1 MKATF
6 ANAALAC
13 LLGSGLCRAA
23 VTGAYAPPPFDH
35 YQPILDRMPF
45 GALPDNFGQA
55 PVDPNAAKSAAQAA
69 AEQQKLAKQVNMSAV
84 NVTPSG
90 QTAIGFTDL
99 SVKPPVSHFLIV
111 GDSAD
116 GWTVKSA
123 DYDDEIATIEK
134 DGVAI
139 TLKLGKGLVDP
150 AAPPPAAAPSAAP
163 SASPPPPGPA
173 ARHGAPAPG
182 ATLTRTH
189 GHSAPSAPALA
200 PLRLP
205 SVLPDGGQESA
216 ETRSYRD
223 RLLERKTQ
231 QSEAESAAAKKQ
243 QDALVK
249 LAREAAQKEIARREE
264 EAAAAAAEPPLEE
277 QPQEA
282 PQEPLLPALQEGNVQ

>member
-23 VTGAYAPPPFDH
+23 VTGAYAPPAFDH

-55 PVDPNAAKSAAQAA
+55 PVDPNAAKSAAEAA

-84 NVTPSG
+84 NVTPGG

-99 SVKPPVSHFLIV
+99 SVKPPVSHFLVV

-150 AAPPPAAAPSAAP
+150 ATQPAPPAAAAAAAP
-163 SASPPPPGPA
+163 PTPGPA
-173 ARHGAPAPG
+173 ARPGAPAPG
-182 ATLTRTH
+182 AALTRTH
-189 GHSAPSAPALA
+189 GHPAPSARA

-205 SVLPDGGQESA
+205 SVLPDIGEESV
-216 ETRSYRD
+216 ETRSYRE

-231 QSEAESAAAKKQ
+231 QSEAQIAADKKQ

-264 EAAAAAAEPPLEE
+264 EAAAAEAEPPLEE
-277 QPQEA
+277 PQEA
-282 PQEPLLPALQEGNVQ
+282 PQEPLLPALEEGNVQ